1 MLTNN
6 LKIAWRNIT
15 KNKLYSSIK
24 IGGFAFG
31 IAICLL
37 IVLYIKHETSYNKLY
52 PAMERVYRLVVQA
65 PEGNKINRW
74 VSLSAPGAATLKDEI
89 PAIESSGRMLPNPQ
103 FGAGSNQLT
112 INSLPESHYDD
123 GFVYIDQSI
132 LDMFPSPMQ
141 YGQLQHALDKPNTVV
156 LTKSKAIKY
165 FKGNPIGQQIYLN
178 NDKSK
183 SYTITGVIDDI
194 PSHSTLSGYGFFMSL
209 AGEPFYPGE
218 QQKWTSNNYTIYI
231 KLKPETNVSLA
242 EQKIFKTYISGHYI
256 PELIKAGRKVG
267 PIVNQIKIKLQNA
280 LDIHLYSADIEDD
293 RVSTLNRGDIR
304 MVWTFA
310 AVAFFILLIA
320 GINFVNLST
329 ANATN
334 RAKEIGIRKT
344 IGSSRNSLISQFMIE
359 ALSYSFLSLLLGVLL
374 ANLLLPLFN
383 NIANK
388 SIQMPWFNW
397 YFIPSLVLATVII
410 GVVAGIYPA
419 LYLSG
424 FRPIAALK
432 NKLIGNVRKPSL
444 RNGLVIFQFATSI
457 ILIIGA
463 LISNQQIQYIL
474 QKDLGFSKDQVIVF
488 RGLNAVDDKL
498 SPLKREL
505 YALPT
510 VSHVSIGDYLPV
522 PIDGAKR
529 NGNAF
534 WLDGKREQDLAT
546 QGQFWRIDEEYLD
559 TYGIKLIEGRNFNPE
574 MASDSMGIIVNKQMI
589 AELGIKNPIGSKI
602 TNGETWTIVGV
613 VDDFIFESLKG
624 EGIAPIGLVLRDS
637 PSLLSIKVQPQHMD
651 ETLASITKV
660 WNQFSPNQKINYSF
674 MDEGFEA
681 LYQDVKRTKNMFTCF
696 AVVAIFIASLG
707 LFGLVTYITQQR
719 TKEIGIRKVLGASH
733 MSLLKLLSEDF
744 IKLVF
749 VAIVIGIP
757 IAWWAMNQW
766 LADFNYRININ
777 WVYFIVAGGSAILI
791 ALLTISFQTIKV
803 IRTNP
808 VDSLRNE

>member
-1 MLTNN
+1 
-6 LKIAWRNIT
+6 
-15 KNKLYSSIK
+15 
-24 IGGFAFG
+24 
-31 IAICLL
+31 
-37 IVLYIKHETSYNKLY
+37 
-52 PAMERVYRLVVQA
+52 
-65 PEGNKINRW
+65 
-74 VSLSAPGAATLKDEI
+74 
-89 PAIESSGRMLPNPQ
+89 
-103 FGAGSNQLT
+103 
-112 INSLPESHYDD
+112 
-123 GFVYIDQSI
+123 
-132 LDMFPSPMQ
+132 
-141 YGQLQHALDKPNTVV
+141 
-156 LTKSKAIKY
+156 
-165 FKGNPIGQQIYLN
+165 
-178 NDKSK
+178 
-183 SYTITGVIDDI
+183 
-194 PSHSTLSGYGFFMSL
+194 
-209 AGEPFYPGE
+209 
-218 QQKWTSNNYTIYI
+218 
-231 KLKPETNVSLA
+231 
-242 EQKIFKTYISGHYI
+242 
-256 PELIKAGRKVG
+256 
-267 PIVNQIKIKLQNA
+267 
-280 LDIHLYSADIEDD
+280 
-293 RVSTLNRGDIR
+293 
-304 MVWTFA
+304 
-310 AVAFFILLIA
+310 LIA

-397 YFIPSLVLATVII
+397 YFIPSLVLSTVII

-474 QKDLGFSKDQVIVF
+474 QKDLGFSKDQVIVL

-510 VSHVSIGDYLPV
+510 VTHVSIGDYLPV

-637 PSLLSIKVQPQHMD
+637 PSLLSIKVQPQNMD

-749 VAIVIGIP
+749 VAIVIAIP